1 MVAIAVMV
9 AVAAT
14 VIAVTIVVTVAP
26 AVVTVTIPISVAVT
40 PILAA
45 IPAAIGPNKAA
56 RVLPHFF
63 TYSRVTRQELAEFGM
78 LSQVKRI
85 NRQARVLVQVP
96 LNRRVRIQETI
107 EIAQLGAGNIAIGH
121 LPPSRRRK
129 CSAQDNGQ
137 EHEAKIFPEH
147 SYLPRTLR
155 LPPNSEYIGG
165 NPPHPAK
172 FRAAAERFRRIFPDR
187 EATFFIH
194 VRRVNVL
201 LHL

>member
-1 MVAIAVMV
+1 MVAIAIMV
-9 AVAAT
+9 AVT

-63 TYSRVTRQELAEFGM
+63 TYSRVTRQELAEFVM

-121 LPPSRRRK
+121 LPPCQAKKVQRP
-129 CSAQDNGQ
+129 GQ
-137 EHEAKIFPEH
+137 WPG
-147 SYLPRTLR
+147 T
-155 LPPNSEYIGG
+155 
-165 NPPHPAK
+165 
-172 FRAAAERFRRIFPDR
+172 
-187 EATFFIH
+187 
-194 VRRVNVL
+194 
-201 LHL
+201 